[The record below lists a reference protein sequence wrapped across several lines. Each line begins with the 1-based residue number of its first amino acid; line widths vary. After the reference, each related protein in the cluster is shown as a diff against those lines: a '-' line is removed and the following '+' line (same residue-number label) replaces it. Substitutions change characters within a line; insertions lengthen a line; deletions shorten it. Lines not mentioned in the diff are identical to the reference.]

1 MVILANGRT
10 TTTVIIIFLFSYFLP
25 SLLNLQH
32 IFSQSDF
39 FFFSFLHISYHLYFI
54 SCTTWKKKKKNDGTF
69 FSWFHHQLPSKQG
82 HSCFFFPLYNVL
94 QFNSILSEFFSL
106 CPFLLNLSR
115 IFWFSST
122 HCTYINTGGGMGVEK
137 KALIWDQGWTGC
149 DWMTMM
155 MISPP
160 RCLDRLKLTPSRW
173 FGRSSWWEFAA
184 PSLCILMGRG
194 WLNSLSDA

>member
-1 MVILANGRT
+1 MVEPPPLSSSYSC
-10 TTTVIIIFLFSYFLP
+10 FL
-25 SLLNLQH
+25 
-32 IFSQSDF
+32 
-39 FFFSFLHISYHLYFI
+39 ISYHLYSISSISFLNQTFFSFLFFI
-54 SCTTWKKKKKNDGTF
+54 FLTIFTLSPAQLEKKKKNDGTF

>member
-54 SCTTWKKKKKNDGTF
+54 SCTTWKKKKNDGTF